1 MAGEEKS
8 EGDRGKG
15 VEERRGERKRS
26 TTVSQ
31 IETYSSRFAVSLL
44 FSNSNFSL
52 FFSCFSALD
61 VVGPRWSWNRE
72 SAERENEFYY
82 TSRSRQSNLASFHRA
97 WSVVMGLILEQFSAR
112 V

>member
-8 EGDRGKG
+8 EEAGGRGGGREKG
-15 VEERRGERKRS
+15 REKEIDYCFANRNLFIPLCRIPPLLQLEFFPLLLVFLGIRRCW
-26 TTVSQ
+26 
-31 IETYSSRFAVSLL
+31 SSL
-44 FSNSNFSL
+44 
-52 FFSCFSALD
+52 
-61 VVGPRWSWNRE
+61 VVE